1 MAINI
6 TVPEGVEAPH
16 LKPRIT
22 VIGVGGAGGN
32 AVNNM
37 IDAHLEGVDFVV
49 ANTDAQALCH
59 SRTSRR
65 IQLGNDATQGLGAGA
80 RPEIGRI
87 AAEEAVEAVANE
99 LNGANMV
106 FITAGMGGGT
116 GTGAAPVVASVAR
129 ELGILTVG
137 VVTKPFQFEGQQR
150 MRLAEAGID
159 ELAQF
164 VDTLIIIPNQNLFRV
179 ANEKTTFADAFKL
192 ADDVLY
198 SGVRSVTDLMINP
211 GLINLD
217 FADVRTVMQNMG
229 RAMMGT
235 GEAEGE
241 RRALEAAEAA
251 IANPLLEDTSMRGAR
266 GVLINITG
274 GTDVTLYEVD
284 EAANRIRDEVETD
297 AHIIF
302 GSSLDA
308 SLDGRIRVS
317 VVATGISAE
326 DMSRMTPVENQRP
339 AQSVSTQTV
348 QAEAQA
354 PEVRTPTY
362 AQTPRAMEASA
373 QARPTVTQIAPKAPN
388 AQMGSTRGASTASS
402 ATPRSATAQSGLRP
416 QTAPS
421 APRPQVA
428 QSAPRAQVAQS
439 APRAQTG
446 QGPVMDSTKSA
457 RVRQTVS
464 GLESMILES
473 SPKRTATQ
481 TPSPAPVT
489 RRDAFIPDE
498 PVATPPR
505 HASAQGNLDIAE
517 PMRMEVAPQPE
528 TQPAPQE
535 TTYDPRPAQDF
546 RPGVVPS
553 TRPQPAPKPETE
565 KPERPSLLARIT
577 GLGGHRA
584 AADHKDPNPL
594 LSAKTLSANPNDRGV
609 HSQTDDQLEIPAFL
623 RRQAN

>member
-1 MAINI
+1 MAIKI
-6 TVPEGVEAPH
+6 TLPEGPETPH

-22 VIGVGGAGGN
+22 VVGVGGAGGN

-37 IDAHLEGVDFVV
+37 IDAELAGVDFVV

-65 IQLGNDATQGLGAGA
+65 IQLGTEATRGLGAGA
-80 RPEIGRI
+80 RPEVGRV
-87 AAEEAVEAVANE
+87 AAEEAVEAIAGE
-99 LNGANMV
+99 LQGANMV

-137 VVTKPFQFEGQQR
+137 VVTKPFQFEGAHR

-284 EAANRIRDEVETD
+284 EAANRIRDEVESD

-302 GSSLDA
+302 GSSLDP
-308 SLDGRIRVS
+308 SLDGHIRVS
-317 VVATGISAE
+317 VVATGINAE
-326 DMSRMTPVENQRP
+326 DVARLNGNDPG
-339 AQSVSTQTV
+339 
-348 QAEAQA
+348 QA
-354 PEVRTPTY
+354 VR
-362 AQTPRAMEASA
+362 A
-373 QARPTVTQIAPKAPN
+373 IA
-388 AQMGSTRGASTASS
+388 
-402 ATPRSATAQSGLRP
+402 
-416 QTAPS
+416 
-421 APRPQVA
+421 
-428 QSAPRAQVAQS
+428 
-439 APRAQTG
+439 
-446 QGPVMDSTKSA
+446 
-457 RVRQTVS
+457 
-464 GLESMILES
+464 
-473 SPKRTATQ
+473 
-481 TPSPAPVT
+481 
-489 RRDAFIPDE
+489 
-498 PVATPPR
+498 
-505 HASAQGNLDIAE
+505 
-517 PMRMEVAPQPE
+517 
-528 TQPAPQE
+528 
-535 TTYDPRPAQDF
+535 DPRPEARIVPEVKIA
-546 RPGVVPS
+546 RPAERSHAERIAAAVGAERAGL
-553 TRPQPAPKPETE
+553 TAAKAALAGRPPVAGQPTAAYAAEGHDGAPAMVGKSAKAE
-565 KPERPSLLARIT
+565 KAVRLLESLVLEANAKKDAKAAIAAGAALAR
-577 GLGGHRA
+577 
-584 AADHKDPNPL
+584 P
-594 LSAKTLSANPNDRGV
+594 
-609 HSQTDDQLEIPAFL
+609 E
-623 RRQAN
+623 

>member
-6 TVPEGVEAPH
+6 TVPEGVEPPH

-37 IDAHLEGVDFVV
+37 IDANLEGVDFVV

-150 MRLAEAGID
+150 MRLAESGID

-302 GSSLDA
+302 GSSLDS

-317 VVATGISAE
+317 VVATGINAE
-326 DMSRMTPVENQRP
+326 DMSRMTPVESHHSTHAVSP
-339 AQSVSTQTV
+339 HSVQSD
-348 QAEAQA
+348 A
-354 PEVRTPTY
+354 PMPDIRTTT
-362 AQTPRAMEASA
+362 ATHKPRAMEAA
-373 QARPTVTQIAPKAPN
+373 APARPAVTRTAPTQRAAPPV
-388 AQMGSTRGASTASS
+388 APRTTA
-402 ATPRSATAQSGLRP
+402 

-421 APRPQVA
+421 AP
-428 QSAPRAQVAQS
+428 APRQVPAQAPRQTPAAQTQRLASAAQV
-439 APRAQTG
+439 
-446 QGPVMDSTKSA
+446 PVSQRPIMDPAKSA

-464 GLESMILES
+464 GLESMVLES
-473 SPKRTATQ
+473 NANRASSRAQ
-481 TPSPAPVT
+481 APSSAPMA
-489 RRDAFIPDE
+489 RRDAFIPE
-498 PVATPPR
+498 PPMATPTR
-505 HASAQGNLDIAE
+505 QAVQGNLDIAE
-517 PMRMEVAPQPE
+517 PVHLAAPQV
-528 TQPAPQE
+528 QPQPQATPVE
-535 TTYDPRPAQDF
+535 PAYDPRPARDF
-546 RPGVVPS
+546 RPGVAQG
-553 TRPQPAPKPETE
+553 TRPQPAPQPEADKT
-565 KPERPSLLARIT
+565 ERPSLLARIT
-577 GLGGHRA
+577 GLGHRA
-584 AADHKDPNPL
+584 ASDHKDPNPL
-594 LSAKTLSANPNDRGV
+594 LSAKTLSANPDDRGV
-609 HSQTDDQLEIPAFL
+609 NSQSDDQLEIPAFL